1 MIDFRYEVYNQEI
14 KERFLNSIDL
24 SQYPPRWWERV
35 FEKTFIFEQSKNKD
49 LYSFT
54 TPDIIEFYKFLDVAS
69 FTPLMVY
76 NNNLIKYGQW
86 ALNENLVFDGQNH
99 FDELDTDMLFNC
111 VSKIKMNKSILSYED
126 FSYLISHQIK
136 NEQDKYIFYCLFE
149 GIKGKNYQD
158 IVNMKLKDID
168 ESKMIVHLE
177 SRDVPICRR
186 FIDVCQAADSQT
198 AYEGLGGAETITPL
212 IPSETILKEKHNS
225 QGKDINRT
233 VYNTIFRNIE
243 SIEEL
248 SGVVSAK
255 TIQVSGMIYY
265 LNKRADEVNMSVED
279 LIYDLDKCR
288 DIIDKYQ
295 FNLDTRRRWLIQY
308 KDFLH

>member
-1 MIDFRYEVYNQEI
+1 MIDFRKEVYNQEI
-14 KERFLNSIDL
+14 KERFLNTIDL

-35 FEKTFIFEQSKNKD
+35 FEKTSIFEQSKNKD
-49 LYSFT
+49 LYAFT

-76 NNNLIKYGQW
+76 NNNLIKYAQW

-111 VSKIKMNKSILSYED
+111 VSKIKINQSILSYED

-158 IVNMKLKDID
+158 IVNMKLTDID
-168 ESKMIVHLE
+168 ENKMIVHLE
-177 SRDVPICRR
+177 SRDISIPQE
-186 FIDVCQAADSQT
+186 FIDICHTADSQKV
-198 AYEGLGGAETITPL
+198 YEGLGNTETITPL
-212 IPSETILKEKHNS
+212 IPGITILKEKHNS

-233 VYNTIFRNIE
+233 VYNTIYRNIE
-243 SIEEL
+243 SIKEL

-265 LNKRADEVNMSVED
+265 LNKRADEVGMPVED
-279 LIYDLDKCR
+279 LIYDLDKCQ
-288 DIIDKYQ
+288 DIVDKYQ